1 MASLQIELD
10 EKFAWNLQKQDWA
23 AESQE
28 EKFARNLQE
37 LSFCFEFQ
45 SLLGASDE
53 RRLWSW
59 PGGVPLWQLI
69 TTSSPPPVKTNLGK
83 DKYNEMIKDVEFG
96 THSVAACVICQEE
109 FKNKESLKITPCEH
123 IFHPACI
130 SKWLEK
136 ECTRPTCPSCRHDC
150 REEFKRGDDMALRG
164 KEK

>member
-53 RRLWSW
+53 R
-59 PGGVPLWQLI
+59 PLWQLI

-109 FKNKESLKITPCEH
+109 FKSKESLKITPCEH